1 MKSVIPILILSC
13 LLPVSCYEPFDAD
26 IEGDEKILFV
36 DGLVTD
42 EVASYYVRLGYAS
55 KFDSARAR
63 EPVYSARVTVTDDK
77 GIYYLFKETKN
88 GYYKSDSLKFTGS
101 PGRTYTL
108 NIVTS
113 NGDIYQS
120 DPQKLLPR
128 YAPANI
134 SAEHDF
140 KEIIDQFTGYV
151 KRDLGA
157 KINIDIQGGTEV
169 LPRFRIT
176 SELLKQYFYVLWI
189 PPPPAPNSIMY
200 SFYCWQSDQAN
211 PDINLT
217 ENEKSVSGASIKK
230 HEVCFLEDRTSLLGF
245 SYSLGPRQPD
255 LSYKAIASTEK
266 QSYTLMHRIL
276 YLSLYT
282 LNNDSWSYYKGM
294 DEQLSSDSRL
304 FDPIAVQLNGNVECV
319 TWHEKKVF
327 GFFEA
332 SSVNRTAYIIG
343 NWMSSANSYTITKVP
358 CIIPPVKNGCWI
370 DKVPPF
376 WIY

>member
-1 MKSVIPILILSC
+1 MKSVIPILILIC
-13 LLPVSCYEPFDAD
+13 LLPFSCYEPYDAD
-26 IEGDEKILFV
+26 IEGDEKILYV

-55 KFDSARAR
+55 IFDSVRAR

-77 GIYYLFKETKN
+77 GNYYLFKETGN
-88 GYYKSDSLKFTGS
+88 GCYKSDSLKFTGL

-128 YAPANI
+128 YAPSNI
-134 SAEHDF
+134 SAEHDY

-157 KINIDIQGGTEV
+157 IINIDIQGGSEV

-176 SELLKQYFYVLWI
+176 SELVKQYFYVLFI
-189 PPPPAPNSIMY
+189 PPPPYDPPLY
-200 SFYCWQSDQAN
+200 SFFCWQTDQAN

-230 HEVCFLEDRTSLLGF
+230 HEVCFLEDQTSLLGF
-245 SYSLGPRQPD
+245 SYSIGPRQPGIWY
-255 LSYKAIASTEK
+255 LGIQSTERQLYILK
-266 QSYTLMHRIL
+266 HRIL
-276 YLSLYT
+276 YLNLYT
-282 LNNDSWSYYKGM
+282 LNNDSYIYYKGM
-294 DEQLSSDSRL
+294 DEQMSSEGRL
-304 FDPIAVQLNGNVECV
+304 FDPIAVQLNGNVECI
-319 TWHEKKVF
+319 TRHEKKVF

-332 SSVNRTAYIIG
+332 SSVNRTAFIIG
-343 NWMSSANSYTITKVP
+343 NWMSSINSFTITKVP

-376 WIY
+376 WIN

>member
-1 MKSVIPILILSC
+1 MKPVIIIFIFTC
-13 LLPVSCYEPFDAD
+13 GLLAACYEPYDAD
-26 IEGDEKILFV
+26 IKGDEKILFV

-42 EVASYYVRLGYAS
+42 EMASYYVRLGYAS

-77 GIYYLFKETKN
+77 GNYYLFKETGN
-88 GYYKSDSLKFTGS
+88 GCYKSDSLKFTGS

-108 NIVTS
+108 NIVTP

-128 YAPANI
+128 YAPSNI

-140 KEIIDQFTGYV
+140 KEIIDQFTGLV
-151 KRDLGA
+151 RRDYGA
-157 KINIDIQGGTEV
+157 KINIDIQGGSEV

-189 PPPPAPNSIMY
+189 PLPPAPNSVMY

-217 ENEKSVSGASIKK
+217 ENEKPVSGASINK
-230 HEVCFLEDRTSLLGF
+230 HEVCFIKDQTSLLGF
-245 SYSLGPRQPD
+245 SYSIGPRQPGMWY
-255 LSYKAIASTEK
+255 LGIPSTEK
-266 QSYTLMHRIL
+266 DSYIIKHRIL

-282 LNNDSWSYYKGM
+282 LNNDSWSYYKGV
-294 DEQLSSDSRL
+294 DKQLSSDGRL

-319 TWHEKKVF
+319 TRHEKKAF

-332 SSVNRTAYIIG
+332 SSVNRTACIIG
-343 NWMSSANSYTITKVP
+343 NWMSSSNSYTITKVP
-358 CIIPPVKNGCWI
+358 CIIPAVKNGCWI
-370 DKVPPF
+370 DKIPPF